1 MISKIKNLIRSQ
13 SFSPGFLGIFFNPFY
28 IARKNLHNA
37 IAEYAETLNGDLLDV
52 GCGTKPYQDLFSV
65 KKYIGLDIDST
76 HTKNLGVA
84 DYLYDGKKFPF
95 TDASF
100 DVVLCNQV
108 FEHVFNPDE
117 FLAEIVRV
125 LKING
130 TLLLTVPFVWDEH
143 EQPFDYARY
152 TTFALQDLLGRHG
165 MKITQHKKLG
175 ADISVIFQ
183 LTNAYLVKV
192 TGKWSKYPK
201 LLMTITVMFSFN
213 FLGIILSHVFPKN
226 QDLLHCFKRFFLLLE
241 YARIMDLQKFWMIDS
256 DVILLK
262 NLLEYANEISAGDY
276 VASLSWQNQTDS
288 SMSWSISPHI
298 SYWTIDALDDFVN
311 FMIDLFLPKNISKL
325 HQKYYFHLERK
336 IPGGI
341 CDMTALYLWV
351 KKGVKVY
358 NNASSIN
365 LKPALFDHNI
375 NLSSNYS
382 QDEFKMTPFLGIK
395 KIRWSFKDRAFYA
408 FHKNGGRINVVALHF
423 QGAAKKYISR
433 FIYFKCVSLWLCID
447 FIPRIIYRK
456 LRQAWNVLW
465 KI

>member
-1 MISKIKNLIRSQ
+1 METVFIVHQGSQ
-13 SFSPGFLGIFFNPFY
+13 S
-28 IARKNLHNA
+28 
-37 IAEYAETLNGDLLDV
+37 
-52 GCGTKPYQDLFSV
+52 
-65 KKYIGLDIDST
+65 
-76 HTKNLGVA
+76 
-84 DYLYDGKKFPF
+84 
-95 TDASF
+95 
-100 DVVLCNQV
+100 
-108 FEHVFNPDE
+108 
-117 FLAEIVRV
+117 
-125 LKING
+125 
-130 TLLLTVPFVWDEH
+130 
-143 EQPFDYARY
+143 
-152 TTFALQDLLGRHG
+152 
-165 MKITQHKKLG
+165 
-175 ADISVIFQ
+175 
-183 LTNAYLVKV
+183 YLVHAIKASIK
-192 TGKWSKYPK
+192 TGHK
-201 LLMTITVMFSFN
+201 TVLIGNSQSVGSYCNN
-213 FLGIILSHVFPKN
+213 FYSDDIYLERFEIFLKNYQHLSSNSYAFE
-226 QDLLHCFKRFFLLLE
+226 LHCFKRFFLLLE